1 MTKMNLGN
9 SQQQANSC
17 YEYCQ
22 NLTSQLSDLTTVT
35 SVIDSSPFEGTAAR
49 QVKNFVSSVYVPFL
63 KAAILLTSAIGTDV
77 KKLPTKYESAVA
89 NKSYSSEELQR
100 KIDELTARIHA
111 EQSMLDTLAKHHD
124 TDHSHFVSDTKHDV
138 QARKAAYESQLEKYK
153 RLLRKFEAFDRSS
166 PQLFSDIASLK
177 SAVQQGAQQ
186 VKQCRVSGFAVP
198 ADLGWASLVNTEW
211 DKFVHSKAT
220 KYPSF
225 YQAFV
230 NNLTNK
236 SNILSRNERS
246 FNAFLK
252 EYGLHLQRK
261 AVLAKHITAY
271 GPTETNNFVLT
282 EDTRT
287 GRKIFEKGTKFIK
300 VGEVLGHALNIGN
313 FTWNVFTDGKEA
325 ACQGKKGL
333 YDLNKYVTLGAI
345 SDGLTAGISSLM
357 VGLIAIADTPEI
369 MAVGAGVVVAA
380 IGMGLPLLV
389 TSAYDSNTFNIQ
401 TNMNHTMDA
410 YQKSCTEVAETKADM
425 VNAEDCKLWHSKDKK

>member
-153 RLLRKFEAFDRSS
+153 RLLRKFEAF
-166 PQLFSDIASLK
+166 
-177 SAVQQGAQQ
+177 
-186 VKQCRVSGFAVP
+186 
-198 ADLGWASLVNTEW
+198 
-211 DKFVHSKAT
+211 
-220 KYPSF
+220 
-225 YQAFV
+225 
-230 NNLTNK
+230 
-236 SNILSRNERS
+236 
-246 FNAFLK
+246 
-252 EYGLHLQRK
+252 
-261 AVLAKHITAY
+261 
-271 GPTETNNFVLT
+271 
-282 EDTRT
+282 
-287 GRKIFEKGTKFIK
+287 
-300 VGEVLGHALNIGN
+300 
-313 FTWNVFTDGKEA
+313 
-325 ACQGKKGL
+325 
-333 YDLNKYVTLGAI
+333 
-345 SDGLTAGISSLM
+345 
-357 VGLIAIADTPEI
+357 
-369 MAVGAGVVVAA
+369 
-380 IGMGLPLLV
+380 
-389 TSAYDSNTFNIQ
+389 
-401 TNMNHTMDA
+401 
-410 YQKSCTEVAETKADM
+410 
-425 VNAEDCKLWHSKDKK
+425 